1 MKVILQENVAN
12 LGKVG
17 EIVRVKDGYGRNYLV
32 PNQLAVVA
40 DERNVA
46 RMEHQRRTAD
56 ARAQKLVGEAKA
68 LAEKLSQTAVTIRR
82 QAGEENKIFGSV
94 TNRDIAEALAAE
106 GFAIDK
112 KQIVVDESIIKNL
125 GVFNVAVKLA
135 PEVSADVKV
144 YVIAG

>member
-17 EIVRVKDGYGRNYLV
+17 EIVKVKDGYGRNYLV

-56 ARAQKLVGEAKA
+56 ARAQKLVGEAKS